1 MAGWPC
7 PGSGSVM
14 VRGMRYVALVR
25 APGAPE
31 EAARAFALA
40 SGLTLA
46 EARMRL
52 APEPPAVLARVE
64 ADKAEALVGTLRKVG
79 APSVALDASCPTDR
93 DRLLVHRFSLTA
105 VEATFTSR
113 PGDSFRFAWPEVMAI
128 LRGLRASRTEVE
140 RTEKSRSFSVGR
152 AVMTGGLLL
161 SRTSTKTVRS
171 SSEETEQVLL
181 VYLRDGRAASLAENE
196 LEFSSLGK
204 GMQPSSTGNMGEVA
218 RRLRENAKTA
228 FYDERLLR
236 LGRRPLPFLLGND
249 SRTETRAAVTTRSDT
264 SESLDVLAEAMRQAL
279 AEGLLP

>member
-1 MAGWPC
+1 
-7 PGSGSVM
+7 M
-14 VRGMRYVALVR
+14 VRGMKYVALVR

-64 ADKAEALVGTLRKVG
+64 ADKAEALVGALRKVG

-105 VEATFTSR
+105 VEVTFTSR

>member
-1 MAGWPC
+1 
-7 PGSGSVM
+7 M
-14 VRGMRYVALVR
+14 VRGMKYVALVR

-64 ADKAEALVGTLRKVG
+64 ADKAEALVGALRKVG